1 MFGEGAQVAAASV
14 EGAGPSVAA
23 VVPPLET
30 HPILK
35 PLEEQ
40 YEHVTKSQETVNA
53 KANKVQFMQILLLS
67 ILYISACCVSK
78 IPTSITGAAGAEE
91 DTSTR
96 AQMPGRTP
104 ASTGCLAPFKP
115 KIGSGLSCKPI

>member
-1 MFGEGAQVAAASV
+1 MFGEGAQVAAASA

-23 VVPPLET
+23 VVPPLGT

-35 PLEEQ
+35 PLEEE
-40 YEHVTKSQETVNA
+40 YEHVTKSQEKVNP

-91 DTSTR
+91 DTSTN
-96 AQMPGRTP
+96 AGTYAGIDGLPG
-104 ASTGCLAPFKP
+104 
-115 KIGSGLSCKPI
+115 PIQTENRFWI